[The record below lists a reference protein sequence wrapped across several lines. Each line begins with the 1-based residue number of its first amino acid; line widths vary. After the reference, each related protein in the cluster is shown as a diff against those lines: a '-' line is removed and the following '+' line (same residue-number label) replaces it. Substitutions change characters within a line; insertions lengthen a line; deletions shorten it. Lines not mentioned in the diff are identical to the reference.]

1 MAKEKIMPPLPRP
14 PAFVMSELMS
24 QLFAGSTVEK
34 QIAFKIASFV
44 LEYNKTCSD
53 AESLLLTKVQGELLP
68 LTKR

>member
-1 MAKEKIMPPLPRP
+1 MPKEKIMPLPRP

-24 QLFAGSTVEK
+24 QLFSGSPEEK

-53 AESLLLTKVQGELLP
+53 AESTLSTRVQNEILP
-68 LTKR
+68 LYKTK